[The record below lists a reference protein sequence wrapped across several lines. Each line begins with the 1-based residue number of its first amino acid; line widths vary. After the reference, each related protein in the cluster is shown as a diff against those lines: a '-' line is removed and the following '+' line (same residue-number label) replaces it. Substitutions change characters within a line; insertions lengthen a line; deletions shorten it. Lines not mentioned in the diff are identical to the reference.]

1 MMAKY
6 KFLLFDLDDTL
17 LDFGAAEDF
26 ALHRLFEEEGI
37 VLTTD
42 IEEQYRKINNSLWKL
57 FEEGSITRDEVIT
70 TRFAKLFSLYEKQ
83 VDGKLYDDKY
93 RYHLAECKTFIEGAW
108 ELINNLATQY
118 QLYIVTNGVSATQ
131 YKRLDITGL
140 APLFDNVFVSEDTG
154 FQKPM
159 LGYFEYVFERIPN
172 FKKEEALI
180 IGDSFSA
187 DIIGGINAGIDTCWF
202 NQHNKVIETDSKPTY
217 EIQKLQQLYT
227 ILK

>member
-1 MMAKY
+1 MREY

-17 LDFGAAEDF
+17 LDFSAAEDF
-26 ALHRLFEEEGI
+26 ALHRLFEEEG
-37 VLTTD
+37 LTLTQE
-42 IEEQYRKINNSLWKL
+42 IENTYRQINSSLWRQ
-57 FEEGSITRDEVIT
+57 FEEGAITRDEVT
-70 TRFAKLFSLYEKQ
+70 STRFAKLFTIYGKQ
-83 VDGKLYDDKY
+83 VDGKLFDDKY
-93 RYHLAECKTFIEGAW
+93 RNHLAECKTFIEGAW
-108 ELINNLATQY
+108 ELISDLATKY

-140 APLFDNVFVSEDTG
+140 APLFNNVFVSEDTG

-159 LGYFEYVFERIPN
+159 LGFFDYVFDRIPE

-187 DIIGGINAGIDTCWF
+187 DIIGGINAGIDTCWL
-202 NQHNKVIETDSKPTY
+202 NRHNKVNESDKKPTY

>member
-1 MMAKY
+1 MGKY

-17 LDFGAAEDF
+17 LDFSAAEDF
-26 ALHRLFEEEGI
+26 ALHRLFEEEGLI
-37 VLTTD
+37 LTKE
-42 IEEQYRKINNSLWKL
+42 IEETYRQINSSLWRK
-57 FEEGSITRDEVIT
+57 FEEGAITRDEVT
-70 TRFAKLFSLYEKQ
+70 STRFAKLFSLYGKQ
-83 VDGKLYDDKY
+83 VDGKLFDDKY
-93 RYHLAECKTFIEGAW
+93 RNHLAECKVFIDGAW
-108 ELINNLATQY
+108 ELINDFATKY

-140 APLFDNVFVSEDTG
+140 APLFHKVFVSEDTG

-159 LGYFEYVFERIPN
+159 LGFFDYVFDRIPN

-187 DIIGGINAGIDTCWF
+187 DIIGGINAGIDTCWLNRF
-202 NQHNKVIETDSKPTY
+202 HKVNETDQKPTY
-217 EIQKLQQLYT
+217 EIQHLQQLYT